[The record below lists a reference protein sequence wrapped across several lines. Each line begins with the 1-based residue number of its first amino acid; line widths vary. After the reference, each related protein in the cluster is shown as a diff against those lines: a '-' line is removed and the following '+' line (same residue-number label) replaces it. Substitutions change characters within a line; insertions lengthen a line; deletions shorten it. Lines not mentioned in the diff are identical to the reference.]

1 MSTAGIYIHFP
12 FCKTKC
18 MYCDFYSITKREH
31 QIPQFTDALIH
42 EIELFANTHEIDWTF
57 DTIFLGGGTPSLID
71 SNGLELIIE
80 TLHKHFNLIHIK
92 EFTLEANPGEAPL
105 EKLKEFRQMG
115 INRLSMGFQS
125 FNDKLLEFLGR
136 LHTPSDCFTT
146 FENARTAG
154 FNNIN
159 ADLIFDIPKQT
170 MKQWEDDLKSL
181 IKLDPEHISA
191 YSLTVEENTTLF
203 GLVNSGKV
211 KMPSELLDMEMFTF
225 TRQFLA
231 ENGYTPYEISNFSK
245 TNMES
250 MHNLHYWNVDKYL
263 AFGPSAHG
271 YNGNNRWWNVKS
283 LEQYFKEIKLN
294 KLPIL
299 SSENLSPSDHY
310 NELIFNGL
318 RLSQGIKLHILQ
330 NAYQYDFESYID
342 SKLEKWNGLMVREGY
357 LKLNDEGILLA
368 DEIASDLFVD

>member
-1 MSTAGIYIHFP
+1 MTTAGIYLHFP

-18 MYCDFYSITKREH
+18 MYCDFFSITKREH

-42 EIELFANTHEIDWTF
+42 EIEIFVNTHHIDWTF

-71 SNGLELIIE
+71 TKNLERIIE
-80 TLHKHFNLIHIK
+80 TLHKYFNLSEIK

-105 EKLKEFRQMG
+105 EKLKEFRQLG

-136 LHTPSDCFTT
+136 LHTARDCFTT

-159 ADLIFDIPKQT
+159 ADLIFDIPHQT
-170 MKQWEDDLKSL
+170 MNQWEDDLKSL
-181 IKLDPEHISA
+181 VNLDPEHIST

-211 KMPSELLDMEMFTF
+211 QMPSEVLDMEMFIH
-225 TRQFLA
+225 TRRYLE
-231 ENGYTPYEISNFSK
+231 ENGYSPYEISNFSK
-245 TNMES
+245 TNMEC
-250 MHNLHYWNVDKYL
+250 MHNLHYWNVENYL

-271 YNGNNRWWNVKS
+271 YDGQTRWWNVKS

-299 SSENLSPSDHY
+299 SSETLSPSDHY

-318 RLSQGIKLHILQ
+318 RLTQGIKLHILQ
-330 NAYQYDFESYID
+330 NAYPYDFESYID
-342 SKLEKWNGLMVREGY
+342 FKLKKWSGLIEDDGY
-357 LKLNDEGILLA
+357 LKLNNEGILLA